1 MRRLVHVLSLSTLF
15 FAVCTAYLARELYL
29 ERAGSEAA
37 PVAASTVAPAP
48 IPTPAPRTELATTN
62 TVASDAVA
70 AKTALPAPASVSA
83 APPQQNAEAEAH
95 GYSQALIKVNERL
108 ARFADPAQRAAML
121 EERRNS
127 YRTMSPGLQEY
138 LRMDATEFERF
149 IDFRSRG
156 ELVMEEATLR
166 CYADGTCNR
175 SRRMDRSLVEAHK
188 REMADLFGPEK
199 LEAFEFYLFSAG
211 ERETVS
217 TLRGRLPDK
226 HRLMD
231 SQSDALVEAFYEE
244 RKRIQEDSQ
253 QRGVQVNNFN
263 NVIYTPMIGEAPD
276 ENAMQV
282 AEEYNRRLHDR
293 AAAVLTPEQLMA
305 FEIMQQE
312 AMQSYRSIR
321 TQPGN

>member
-1 MRRLVHVLSLSTLF
+1 MRRLVYALSLSTLF
-15 FAVCTAYLARELYL
+15 FAVCTAYFARELYL
-29 ERAGSEAA
+29 ERGAGEAA
-37 PVAASTVAPAP
+37 PRAASVVPPASIPAPAP
-48 IPTPAPRTELATTN
+48 KTDPATTN
-62 TVASDAVA
+62 TVASAAVR
-70 AKTALPAPASVSA
+70 AKTEPPAPASVSA
-83 APPQQNAEAEAH
+83 APPDPKAEAEALA
-95 GYSQALIKVNERL
+95 YSRAMVQVDERL
-108 ARFADPAQRAAML
+108 ARFADPAQREAML

-127 YRTMSPGLQEY
+127 YRTMYPGLQEY

-175 SRRMDRSLVEAHK
+175 SRRLDRSLVEAHK
-188 REMADLFGPEK
+188 REMADLFGPERLK
-199 LEAFEFYLFSAG
+199 AFEFYMFSGG

-263 NVIYTPMIGEAPD
+263 NVIYTPMISEAPD

-282 AEEYNRRLHDR
+282 AEEYNRRLRDR
-293 AAAVLTPEQLMA
+293 AAAVLTPEQLTA
-305 FEIMQQE
+305 FESMQQE
-312 AMQSYRSIR
+312 AMQSFRSIKTDR
-321 TQPGN
+321 RN